1 MVLARVIITIAAMF
15 RMLHPNETMYSSP
28 TIRGL
33 TDLIVCVIMRNHCYL
48 KTARFFVNAQYF
60 MVSYSNR

>member
-1 MVLARVIITIAAMF
+1 MSYL
-15 RMLHPNETMYSSP
+15 LHPNETSYSSP

-33 TDLIVCVIMRNHCYL
+33 TDLIVCVIMRSDRYL
-48 KTARFFVNAQYF
+48 KTAHFFVNTKYF